1 MAELLSVSIDNFK
14 SFVKKNKSKII
25 LKPITLL
32 TGENNSG
39 KSSLGKL
46 LALLDRNAKLY
57 QLDRFHTAEDRHGLG
72 DYDNL
77 INYNEPSYK
86 EIDIQ
91 LDFLNWK
98 LKMYWEV
105 PVFPSQFS
113 FGLNYNPFKH
123 YGKLG
128 RFQSTYKHPENPNK
142 VSILFYI
149 ECYPGN
155 EYQNNNVDVIF
166 NVPFFLDYICE
177 NIQDFK
183 DDIATSGHKKIQSGD
198 FDLGTKADHSLRWKE
213 LQWPCDIE
221 LLESLND
228 SLIDREKITSQL
240 TNLFPN
246 SDLSSFLDFLNER
259 VLNTISK
266 FTVKNEIWTEN
277 QTILEQNNHKDIYD
291 HHFLNILGAYFNG
304 PYDFFDK
311 DFNRIENL
319 FSPFHW
325 SNKKLSDIEFRK
337 EIQIYTVENKKF
349 YEPKFSWT
357 DDFEK
362 FIIAMKDLTIPE
374 ILKEDYQSIF
384 RILEGSFHKL
394 LKSVIDSL
402 NVHQLDAVRARPR
415 RAFQT
420 IDEDHFSS
428 LLNDLQSSR
437 LDDWERSFIRKWLK
451 EFEFGDDIEIV
462 RNEGYTN
469 TLYILKAGKR
479 ENVADL
485 GYGVIQLLPIIL
497 TLVLNFNKKLEHDD
511 YHYADKR
518 ILIIEEPEA
527 NLHPKLQSKLADFFV
542 DAINE
547 FNVKFVIETHSEY
560 LIRKLQYLTA
570 KGKVNTGA
578 SVIYYFNAENEKGK
592 EKVKKIE
599 IKEDGRLTSEFGPG
613 FYDESTRL
621 MMSMF
626 TDENDN

>member
-1 MAELLSVSIDNFK
+1 MAELLGVSIDNFK
-14 SFVKKNKSKII
+14 SFAKKNRSKII
-25 LKPITLL
+25 LRPITVL

-46 LALLDRNAKLY
+46 LSLLDRNAKMY

-77 INYNEPSYK
+77 INYNDPSFK

-91 LDFLNWK
+91 MDFLNWILK
-98 LKMYWEV
+98 LYWEV
-105 PVFPSQFS
+105 PVFPSKITV
-113 FGLNYNPFKH
+113 GLNYNPLKH
-123 YGKLG
+123 HGKLG
-128 RFQSTYKHPENPNK
+128 SFQCIYKHPEHPEK
-142 VSILFYI
+142 FSVLFYI

-155 EYQNNNVDVIF
+155 EYQNDNVDVIF
-166 NVPFFLDYICE
+166 NIPFFLDYICKS
-177 NIQDFK
+177 IQTFK

-198 FDLGTKADHSLRWKE
+198 IDFGRMADHRLLWKE
-213 LQWPCDIE
+213 LQRPCDIE

-228 SLIDREKITSQL
+228 SVINREKVTSEL
-240 TNLFPN
+240 NILFPN
-246 SDLSSFLDFLNER
+246 AEISAFLDFLNER
-259 VLNTISK
+259 ILYTISK
-266 FTVKNEIWTEN
+266 FSVKNEIWIKH
-277 QTILEQNNHKDIYD
+277 QTILEQNNHKNIYD

-311 DFNRIENL
+311 NLNRIENL
-319 FSPFHW
+319 ISPFHW
-325 SNKKLSDIEFRK
+325 SNKKLSDINFK
-337 EIQIYTVENKKF
+337 KAIQIYTLENKKF
-349 YEPKFSWT
+349 VEPKFSWS

-362 FIIAMKDLTIPE
+362 FVFA
-374 ILKEDYQSIF
+374 LKELKVTEIINKDCQSF
-384 RILEGSFHKL
+384 FNILENSFHKL

-402 NVHQLDAVRARPR
+402 NISQLDAVRARPR

-428 LLNDLQSSR
+428 LLNNLQASR

-469 TLYILKAGKR
+469 TLYIMKAGKR

-497 TLVLNFNKKLEHDD
+497 TLVLNFEKKLDND
-511 YHYADKR
+511 NYHYANKR
-518 ILIIEEPEA
+518 IMSVEEPEA
-527 NLHPKLQSKLADFFV
+527 NLHPNLQSKLADFFA
-542 DAINE
+542 DAVKE

-570 KGKVNTGA
+570 KDRVSPGS
-578 SVIYYFNAENEKGK
+578 SVIYYFNKDNSESND
-592 EKVKKIE
+592 KVKTIE
-599 IKEDGRLTSEFGPG
+599 IKKDGRLTSEFGPG

-621 MMSMF
+621 MMSLF